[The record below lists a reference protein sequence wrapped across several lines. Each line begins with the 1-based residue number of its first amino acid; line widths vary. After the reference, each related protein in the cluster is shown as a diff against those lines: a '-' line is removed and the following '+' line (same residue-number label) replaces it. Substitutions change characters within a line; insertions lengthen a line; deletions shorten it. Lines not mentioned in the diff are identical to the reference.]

1 MVVEMPSIRENLF
14 VSNGFQSQYL
24 SDDMLKE
31 TFIRCSIDSRM
42 ACRTFFP
49 ERFFRPFSA
58 LHQEIFD
65 ILDDDNIQ
73 KAVIAAPRGFG
84 KTTIDTIAYPAKRIL
99 YREKKFV
106 VPISAT
112 ATSAVMQG
120 ENLKNE
126 LLSNPIIKEFFGPM
140 TSKKFSSEQWI
151 TSTGTMVM
159 PRGARQQVR
168 GILHGR
174 YRPDLI
180 IADDLEDPD
189 HVKSD
194 EQRERLKEWWFS
206 DVCNSVDRGSTDWK
220 IVLVG
225 TVLHEDSLLCN
236 LLDDSDWHSVNL
248 SICDDS
254 FKSNWPDFISDEQV
268 KALYNAHKEKGLTD
282 LFFREYRNIPI
293 SKEDAIFQEEFFKYY
308 EEGDLSKEDLYNMF
322 TVVIVDPAKTV
333 KLQSAESA
341 VVGVTIDRE
350 GKRIYVRDIVSEK
363 MYPDELY
370 DQALDMVVRLRARM
384 LAVEVTS
391 LHLYITEPLKNE
403 MRVRG
408 IHPIFRELDAKGDK
422 DGRIADLGPLYRMGY
437 IHHKKGV
444 CDALES
450 QLLMH
455 PKSKLKDIS
464 DALAYINKIIVDE
477 DHWFD
482 PPALENHEDE
492 YAELQNDTAVVPRG
506 LGSPFLP
513 RNLPKRVPRA
523 HRL

>member
-1 MVVEMPSIRENLF
+1 
-14 VSNGFQSQYL
+14 
-24 SDDMLKE
+24 
-31 TFIRCSIDSRM
+31 
-42 ACRTFFP
+42 
-49 ERFFRPFSA
+49 
-58 LHQEIFD
+58 
-65 ILDDDNIQ
+65 
-73 KAVIAAPRGFG
+73 
-84 KTTIDTIAYPAKRIL
+84 
-99 YREKKFV
+99 
-106 VPISAT
+106 
-112 ATSAVMQG
+112 
-120 ENLKNE
+120 
-126 LLSNPIIKEFFGPM
+126 
-140 TSKKFSSEQWI
+140 
-151 TSTGTMVM
+151 
-159 PRGARQQVR
+159 
-168 GILHGR
+168 
-174 YRPDLI
+174 
-180 IADDLEDPD
+180 
-189 HVKSD
+189 
-194 EQRERLKEWWFS
+194 
-206 DVCNSVDRGSTDWK
+206 
-220 IVLVG
+220 
-225 TVLHEDSLLCN
+225 
-236 LLDDSDWHSVNL
+236 L

-408 IHPIFRELDAKGDK
+408 IHPIFKELDAKGDK